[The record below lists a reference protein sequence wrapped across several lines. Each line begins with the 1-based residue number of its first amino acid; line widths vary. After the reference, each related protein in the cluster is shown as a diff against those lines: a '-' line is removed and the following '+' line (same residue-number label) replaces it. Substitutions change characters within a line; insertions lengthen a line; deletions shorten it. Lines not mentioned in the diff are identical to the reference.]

1 MNSEHKEW
9 QRRTAVRKFNEIKT
23 GAERANDPMSDQRIA
38 AAAAGYVDATAADVL
53 KWVKETAHV

>member
-1 MNSEHKEW
+1 MTDLAKWKREV
-9 QRRTAVRKFNEIKT
+9 AVRKFNEIKA

-53 KWVKETAHV
+53 KWVREAANV